1 VSSVLDPVE
10 TEERTEAPSPPVPRM
25 LIAVLA
31 LAGVLLAA
39 YMMLYKVG
47 VLATIACGT
56 GGCDTVQ
63 NSPYA
68 EFLGIPV
75 PLLGIVGYGG
85 IFALAMAGIQPRFI
99 EDRRIA
105 SALLLTSGFAAVF
118 TLYLNYLEAF
128 VIRAWCR
135 WCIGSAVIVT
145 ALFLLSLTEIPRLRG
160 RMPEDGQ

>member
-1 VSSVLDPVE
+1 MLDEVE
-10 TEERTEAPSPPVPRM
+10 TGEREETPSPPVPRM
-25 LIAVLA
+25 IIAVLA
-31 LAGVLLAA
+31 LAGLLLAA

-47 VLATIACGT
+47 VLAAIACGT

-63 NSPYA
+63 NSPFA
-68 EFLGIPV
+68 VFLGIPV
-75 PLLGIVGYGG
+75 PLLGILGYGVILG
-85 IFALAMAGIQPRFI
+85 LAMAGIQPRFI

-105 SALLLTSGFAAVF
+105 WALLLTCGAAAAF

-160 RMPEDGQ
+160 GGPEGAR

>member
-1 VSSVLDPVE
+1 MSSVLHPVDAAERAE
-10 TEERTEAPSPPVPRM
+10 TPSPPVARM
-25 LIAVLA
+25 IIAVLA
-31 LAGVLLAA
+31 LAGILLAA

-47 VLATIACGT
+47 VLATLACGT

-75 PLLGIVGYGG
+75 PLLGIVGYGA
-85 IFALAMAGIQPRFI
+85 IFALAMAGIQPRFV

-105 SALLLTSGFAAVF
+105 GALLLTCGAAAVF

-145 ALFLLSLTEIPRLRG
+145 ALFLLSLTEIPRLRS
-160 RMPEDGQ
+160 RTPEGAS

>member
-1 VSSVLDPVE
+1 MSSVLDEVE
-10 TEERTEAPSPPVPRM
+10 AGGSEEVSSPPVPRM
-25 LIAVLA
+25 IMAVLA
-31 LAGVLLAA
+31 LAGLLLAI
-39 YMMLYKVG
+39 YMLLYKVG
-47 VLATIACGT
+47 VLATLACGT
-56 GGCDTVQ
+56 GGCDAVQ

-75 PLLGIVGYGG
+75 PLLGVMGYGA
-85 IFALAMAGIQPRFI
+85 ILALAIAGIQPRFVD
-99 EDRRIA
+99 DRRI
-105 SALLLTSGFAAVF
+105 SATLLLTCGLAAVF

-160 RMPEDGQ
+160 RGREVVG